1 MELFKYYVF
10 FGEFKK
16 KKYYVLEKPKI
27 FVTRDGRR
35 RFKKMD
41 VGTIVDSV
49 GDVAFLTLF
58 DDDERA
64 SKELTRFYKNQ
75 QKRLEEINKRKINEI
90 DERIATLQQQP
101 KTEVAKPWD

>member
-1 MELFKYYVF
+1 MELYKYYVF

-16 KKYYVLEKPKI
+16 VKYYVLEKAKT
-27 FVTRDGRR
+27 FVTKDGRR

-41 VGTIVDSV
+41 IETIVDSV

-64 SKELTRFYKNQ
+64 SKELMRFYKNQ
-75 QKRLEEINKRKINEI
+75 QKRLEEINKRRINEI
-90 DERIATLQQQP
+90 DERIALLQQQP
-101 KTEVAKPWD
+101 KTEVAKLWY